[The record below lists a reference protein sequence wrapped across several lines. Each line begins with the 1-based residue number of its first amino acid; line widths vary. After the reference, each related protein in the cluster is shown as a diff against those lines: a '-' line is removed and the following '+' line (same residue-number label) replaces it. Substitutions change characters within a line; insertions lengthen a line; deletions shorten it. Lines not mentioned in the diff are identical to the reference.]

1 MFYTEHLI
9 DIVEELLL
17 EHLIRLP
24 RAIYTGHE
32 VQQASYFSQLKCFM
46 ILLYEQKRLQVT
58 LSNDDAI
65 EKLLHILL
73 SAVELE
79 KSNNLVEICSD
90 VWHIDDQKIAHSLF
104 ASSYGIGK
112 RPWKIYKNINNH
124 KIIDDIKIVCEYLT
138 KHQHV
143 YVFVLE
149 FICER
154 FLKNSDKCNEVL
166 IITQMLLSNPCKLTD
181 TCSSLHTLI
190 LENLLCEYRW
200 NLVTDTV
207 ELSNIDINYKT
218 DQVEGNRVDESVN
231 IRERLLHQEIEIISS
246 KKIKNNIL
254 HSCLTIETVGL
265 YAKQQRQRHNEMYIM
280 KSLQYIIEKSASK
293 NYMIR
298 VSAFGALENM
308 RLAHNL
314 NTITELMH
322 INTDYLIHSVEKSL
336 AQPNCIDKAIHTLKN
351 TLQSE
356 TTLSQ
361 SNLESIISTLI
372 TESSKKS
379 QSANSLPF
387 IYAFKM
393 ILSTMHST
401 STKCTTDLCNIKV
414 GSFDKVRNR
423 HNHFDVWTRF
433 LHAVRISKLNSNH
446 NTHVINNQ
454 SNQSTIYMHQ
464 EVRNDDKQM
473 FTRLAAIILK
483 QVVPYLTSK
492 RMEIKMVTL
501 HTISIGLD
509 IIKDNENE
517 LLPTIHLMWNVLIAQ
532 CFQNNNKTLLPYGFQ
547 VITKL
552 SKYAQQF
559 VKKRFLR

>member
-24 RAIYTGHE
+24 RVIYTGNE
-32 VQQASYFSQLKCFM
+32 VQQASDFLQLKCFM
-46 ILLYEQKRLQVT
+46 ILLYEKNRLQVT

-79 KSNNLVEICSD
+79 KSNKLVEICSD
-90 VWHIDDQKIAHSLF
+90 VWHINDQKIAHSLF
-104 ASSYGIGK
+104 ASSYGTGK

-124 KIIDDIKIVCEYLT
+124 KIIDNIKTVCEYLT

-149 FICER
+149 FLCER
-154 FLKNSDKCNEVL
+154 LMKNSDKCNEVL
-166 IITQMLLSNPCKLTD
+166 IIIQMLLSNPCKLND
-181 TCSSLHTLI
+181 TCGSLHTLI

-207 ELSNIDINYKT
+207 ELSNIDIRYKT
-218 DQVEGNRVDESVN
+218 DQVKINRVDEAVN
-231 IRERLLHQEIEIISS
+231 IRERLLHQEIEMISS

-265 YAKQQRQRHNEMYIM
+265 YAKQQCQRQNELYIM

-298 VSAFGALENM
+298 VSAFGALENI

-336 AQPNCIDKAIHTLKN
+336 AKPNCIDEAIHTLKN

-379 QSANSLPF
+379 HSANSLSF

-393 ILSTMHST
+393 ILSTMQST
-401 STKCTTDLCNIKV
+401 SSKCTIDLCNEKV
-414 GSFDKVRNR
+414 SSFDKVRNR
-423 HNHFDVWTRF
+423 HNHFDEWSKF
-433 LHAVRISKLNSNH
+433 LHAVRISKLNLNH
-446 NTHVINNQ
+446 NTDDINNQ
-454 SNQSTIYMHQ
+454 SNQSIMHQ
-464 EVRNDDKQM
+464 EVENDDKQM

-492 RMEIKMVTL
+492 RMEIKMATL
-501 HTISIGLD
+501 HTINIGLD

-517 LLPTIHLMWNVLIAQ
+517 LLPTIHIMWNVLIQQ